1 MSEDANGAVVLRVVS
16 GPAAGQSFSVEGEA
30 VIGRED
36 AHVNIADPEL
46 SRRHAALHR
55 TAHGVVIED
64 LGSTNGTFVN
74 GERVTEPV
82 LVTDSVSIR
91 LGTTELTLELP
102 SQGPHA
108 PPVPPE
114 EQLTRLQP
122 STADGAVG
130 DRPTADAPAVAA
142 SAPVISA
149 EAEARRP
156 SAPGAL
162 PRSAGRKPRRRLVA
176 IVAVALLVIAGA
188 VLAAVLLTRS
198 GAKNHRLDIKG
209 VVAVVEQIGGVGS
222 PGSSQV
228 EVSQVSGPPGGD
240 GTGLHKVTIG
250 PGGTVVGSVQLFF
263 DTGSIIIKTLGSAA
277 PAGNGVYKINS
288 TATITGGTG
297 TYSGASGTAKVTG
310 LNRPSSLSTFRALGT
325 IKY

>member
-1 MSEDANGAVVLRVVS
+1 MSDEHNGAVLLRVVT
-16 GPAAGQSFSVEGEA
+16 GPAAGQSFAVEGEA

-82 LVTDSVSIR
+82 LITGSVSIL

-102 SQGPHA
+102 ASQGPHA
-108 PPVPPE
+108 PPMPAE
-114 EQLTRLQP
+114 EQLSRLQP
-122 STADGAVG
+122 AAADGAVG
-130 DRPTADAPAVAA
+130 ERPAAETPAAASAPAVAA
-142 SAPVISA
+142 GA
-149 EAEARRP
+149 EAPPP
-156 SAPGAL
+156 SAPGP
-162 PRSAGRKPRRRLVA
+162 PRQTAGRKPQRRLVT

-188 VLAAVLLTRS
+188 VVAAVLLTRS
-198 GAKNHRLDIKG
+198 GAKSHRLDISG
-209 VVAVVEQIGGVGS
+209 VVAVIEQIGGVGA
-222 PGSSQV
+222 PGSSQI
-228 EVSQVSGPPGGD
+228 EVSQVSGSPGGD

-263 DTGSIIIKTLGSAA
+263 DTGSILIKTSGLAA
-277 PAGNGVYKINS
+277 PAGNGSFKINS
-288 TATITGGTG
+288 NATITGGTG
-297 TYSGASGTAKVTG
+297 SYSGASGTAKVTG
-310 LNRPSSLSTFRALGT
+310 LNRPNSLSTFRALGT